1 MRARIKILSNHE
13 NGTISKKATVCTYIG
28 ISFKFFHLNPEHHS
42 HSEMLETGRGADF
55 KSSMYRDFPGGPV
68 VKTSSSNAGG
78 AGSIPGWGVKI
89 PHASWPKIQNIK
101 QK

>member
-1 MRARIKILSNHE
+1 MEKITNIMRARIKILSNHE

-68 VKTSSSNAGG
+68 AKAPCSQCRGHG
-78 AGSIPGWGVKI
+78 FDP
-89 PHASWPKIQNIK
+89 
-101 QK
+101 